1 MINPAVDES
10 VVTVR
15 YLFCI
20 LPILMATI
28 HCIWR
33 RNLPGFSKVD
43 CFLTYFLTIGV
54 GLQSLLVGHLEIYHG
69 DIVAQYIG
77 WPNSP
82 FLSEL
87 GKANIAF
94 GVMGILSFWVRSGW
108 REATAL
114 GYALFVLMSGLGH
127 YRYIIFSSHT
137 HQGILGPIITTN
149 FIIAGCLF
157 FLLAARRFLKK

>member
-1 MINPAVDES
+1 MFNPVVDES
-10 VVTVR
+10 VVTIR

-20 LPILMATI
+20 LPILIATI

-33 RNLPGFSKVD
+33 RNLPRFSKAD

-54 GLQSLLVGHLEIYHG
+54 GFQSLLVGHLEMYHG
-69 DIVAQYIG
+69 EIVAQYIG

-94 GVMGILSFWVRSGW
+94 GVMGVLSFWCRSGW

-114 GYALFVLMSGLGH
+114 GYALFVLMTGIGH
-127 YRYIIFSSHT
+127 YRYSIFEPHP
-137 HQGILGPIITTN
+137 HHPILGHIITTD
-149 FIIAGCLF
+149 FMIAASLL
-157 FLLAARRFLKK
+157 FLLLVRRFLKN